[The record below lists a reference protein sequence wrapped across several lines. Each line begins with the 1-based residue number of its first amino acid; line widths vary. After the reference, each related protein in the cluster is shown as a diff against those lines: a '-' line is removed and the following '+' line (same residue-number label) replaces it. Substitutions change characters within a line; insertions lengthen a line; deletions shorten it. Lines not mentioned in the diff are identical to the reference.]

1 MQLEELPVDVST
13 LSVSGRLLFQ
23 ITEALLLF
31 TVLVVFS

>member
-13 LSVSGRLLFQ
+13 LSVSGRLFQ